1 MVQYFWN
8 VKEGLEAMRFV
19 SVLIILMLSVLS
31 GCDNNS
37 TTKVNEK
44 KITVAAASDLY
55 QALTEMGEQFTQET
69 DIEVVFTFGST
80 GMLAKQIEEGAPFDL
95 FAAAHESYID
105 DLIDKKS
112 ILADSKRHYAVGQL
126 AFMTTGDGN
135 VGIDE
140 HDLQSDDVKSIA
152 IANPEHAPYGKAAK
166 EALESWGLWDELS
179 PKIVYAE
186 NIRQAYQFVDSG
198 NADVGLVAVSLLVG
212 SDNNYTVIDHDDYQ
226 LISQALGIPSQ
237 TANKENSQKFADFIT
252 GEKGQDILE
261 KYGFGHPEGEY

>member
-1 MVQYFWN
+1 MVQYFRN
-8 VKEGLEAMRFV
+8 VKEGLEAMKHV
-19 SVLIILMLSVLS
+19 SVLIVLMLSVLI
-31 GCDNNS
+31 GCDSNS
-37 TTKVNEK
+37 TSHVNEK

-55 QALTEMGEQFTQET
+55 QALTEMGEQFSQET

-112 ILADSKRHYAVGQL
+112 VLADSKRNYAIGQI

-135 VGIDE
+135 KVLDE
-140 HDLQSDDVKSIA
+140 TDLQNDDIKAIA

-166 EALESWGLWDELS
+166 EALETWGVWDELT

-186 NIRQAYQFVDSG
+186 NIRQAYQFVESG
-198 NADVGLVAVSLLVG
+198 NADVGIIAVSLMVG
-212 SDNNYTVIDHDDYQ
+212 SDDNYTVIDDDDYQ
-226 LISQALGIPSQ
+226 PISQALGIPSQ

-252 GEKGQDILE
+252 GEKGQVILE